1 MRDNLQW
8 TTAPQRFRPQA
19 APRPEPSALQAA
31 QRHGPV
37 ESAAAMEIR
46 YTTRGFPHRL
56 EWAAPPAAHSHLHT
70 GPAIHSMNRHLT
82 FN

>member
-1 MRDNLQW
+1 MRDSLQW

-19 APRPEPSALQAA
+19 APRSELSALRTA
-31 QRHGPV
+31 QRHRPV

-56 EWAAPPAAHSHLHT
+56 EWAAQPAAHSHLHT
-70 GPAIHSMNRHLT
+70 GPAIHSHSRRNC
-82 FN
+82 